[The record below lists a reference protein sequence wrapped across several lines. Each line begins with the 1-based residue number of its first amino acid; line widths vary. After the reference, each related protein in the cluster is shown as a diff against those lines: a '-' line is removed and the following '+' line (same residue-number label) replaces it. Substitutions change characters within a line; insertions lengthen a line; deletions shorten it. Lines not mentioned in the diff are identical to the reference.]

1 MLRGVN
7 KKKDRMKGR
16 QLWCNITKVVCYAF
30 KELKRW
36 MLALKI

>member
-1 MLRGVN
+1 MLKGVN
-7 KKKDRMKGR
+7 KKKDSIKGGK
-16 QLWCNITKVVCYAF
+16 LWCNITKEAFYSF